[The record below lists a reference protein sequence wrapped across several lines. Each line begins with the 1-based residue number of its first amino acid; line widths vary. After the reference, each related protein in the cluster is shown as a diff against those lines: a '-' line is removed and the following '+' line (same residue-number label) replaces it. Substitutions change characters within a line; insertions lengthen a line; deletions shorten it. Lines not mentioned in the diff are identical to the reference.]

1 MGITISLA
9 MVIQARLTWG
19 LLLGVATCLS
29 HTGHEQAKH
38 DVAGYLHNADP
49 LQLPEGDDTCGQ
61 AGDEHWNSPSEFH
74 WEPEGGRSSTIVTL
88 KLHGHNS
95 ASGTVKMWCC
105 KGHRLAA
112 PKNHAYA
119 HHHEYSK
126 ECGKS
131 YMGQP
136 VETGQRNGKYGTY
149 VKNICHSDCAPGHC
163 MGPSTNSESSTK
175 YACTKC
181 PLDAGFLMSAPKK
194 CRLMKWGIPRGYC
207 KKFNDR
213 RAVDA
218 GSNCDDVCLDR
229 KGGYFAEPEKAGQD
243 VVCSRACQVT
253 SDVIIDAISYKRS
266 SPGKNLHHKKNLKFS
281 HEENGRSL
289 VHCNLEKIVS
299 CSGKACSTKK
309 KVGCYGITPQGIIAK
324 PDHEQQAECKNH
336 PNACKFV
343 ALMR

>member
-112 PKNHAYA
+112 PKNDAYA
-119 HHHEYSK
+119 HHHLYSK

-163 MGPSTNSESSTK
+163 MGAHLESSQN

-194 CRLMKWGIPRGYC
+194 CPYMKWGIPRGFC
-207 KKFNDR
+207 KKFIDR
-213 RAVDA
+213 RAVDK
-218 GSNCDDVCLDR
+218 GTNCDDVCFDR
-229 KGGYFAEPEKAGQD
+229 KGGYTGQPEKAGQD

-253 SDVIIDAISYKRS
+253 SVVIIDA
-266 SPGKNLHHKKNLKFS
+266 LK
-281 HEENGRSL
+281 ENPKFAKVPQGRTL

-299 CSGKACSTKK
+299 CSGKKCSTKK
-309 KVGCYGITPQGIIAK
+309 KVGCYGITPDKDNRQGIAG
-324 PDHEQQAECKNH
+324 PNHEQQAECKNR